1 VYRARTRV
9 VPCLAGAVV
18 AVAVLV
24 SAVPASAHTLGSRTL
39 RQGAS
44 GADVLTLQA
53 DLSKAGFITRA
64 SGKYT
69 AQTAADVKRFQH
81 FYVIRPTGVADA
93 HTVAVLTEVDK
104 LDAET
109 VDTQSSGG
117 SGLSTKTPV
126 KVKVRRSHA
135 KKGVTTDPTKLLKSN
150 PVLAPVKQNGQSKHL
165 GNRVLRPGM
174 HGHDVRVLQ
183 AYLTIDGYPTTVD
196 GDYGPA
202 TKTSV
207 VAWQGANNVAD
218 NAVFTYH
225 DSRLLRDDVAKQE
238 SSSRAKSGKKLQTT
252 PGATATIDSDG
263 DARAPASAPQAVKTM
278 IAAANSIDTTSYC
291 YGGGHFSGFKDNC
304 YDCSG
309 ATGYVLHAAG
319 FLNSPE
325 PSGAMEGMWEP
336 GKGRWVT
343 VYANAGHAFIVIA
356 GLAFD
361 TAHWG
366 PTTPAGSGPRW
377 LDKANAL
384 SNLNDGT
391 GGYTERHP
399 PGL

>member
-1 VYRARTRV
+1 MYRARIRV
-9 VPCLAGAVV
+9 VPCLAGA
-18 AVAVLV
+18 AIAAAGLV
-24 SAVPASAHTLGSRTL
+24 SAAPASAHNVGSTTL

-44 GADVLTLQA
+44 GASVLKLQEG
-53 DLSKAGFITRA
+53 LTKAGFTTRA
-64 SGKYT
+64 SGKFSP
-69 AQTAADVKRFQH
+69 QTTSDLKRFQR
-81 FYVIRPTGVADA
+81 FYELKPTGVADA
-93 HTVAVLTEVDK
+93 HTLATLHEVGK

-126 KVKVRRSHA
+126 KVKARRSHA
-135 KKGVTTDPTKLLKSN
+135 KRGVTTDPTKLLKSN

-183 AYLTIDGYPTTVD
+183 AYLTVDGYPTTVD

-202 TKTSV
+202 TKSSV
-207 VAWQGANNVAD
+207 VSWQGANGVTA
-218 NAVFTYH
+218 NAVFTYS
-225 DSRLLRDDVAKQE
+225 DSRKLREDVAKVE
-238 SSSRAKSGKKLQTT
+238 ASPRAKHNKLQTT
-252 PGATATIDSDG
+252 PGATATIEANG
-263 DARAPASAPQAVKTM
+263 DARAPASAPRAVKTM

-291 YGGGHFSGFKDNC
+291 YAGGHGSWNSSC

-309 ATGYVLHAAG
+309 ATGFVLHKAG

-366 PTTPAGSGPRW
+366 PTAPGGSGPRW
-377 LDKANAL
+377 LQKSDAL
-384 SNLNDGT
+384 ANLNDGT
-391 GGYTERHP
+391 GGYTARHP